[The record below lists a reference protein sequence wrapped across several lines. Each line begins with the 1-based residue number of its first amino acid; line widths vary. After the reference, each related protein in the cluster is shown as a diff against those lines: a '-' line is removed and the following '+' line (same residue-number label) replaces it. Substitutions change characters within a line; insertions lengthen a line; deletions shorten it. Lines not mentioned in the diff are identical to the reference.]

1 MRQFI
6 LILFHL
12 LRHAHYGSV
21 LAASSGMPA
30 CTFFIPRAHW
40 YHFLPTIIKYP
51 ATMLTTLRLTE
62 SSLCDKTTHV
72 HASIIS
78 FHLFTCKLHIL
89 SCSKL
94 CRQLRNAYGLPD
106 WYSIQ
111 IHQQPIASRFRLH
124 RVCQNPVSTGWLV
137 TIRHSISSNTLQAH
151 PHTARAADAL
161 RVGRWRTE

>member
-1 MRQFI
+1 
-6 LILFHL
+6 
-12 LRHAHYGSV
+12 
-21 LAASSGMPA
+21 
-30 CTFFIPRAHW
+30 
-40 YHFLPTIIKYP
+40 
-51 ATMLTTLRLTE
+51 MLTTLRLTE

-94 CRQLRNAYGLPD
+94 CRQLPNAYRLPD
-106 WYSIQ
+106 WYSVQ

-137 TIRHSISSNTLQAH
+137 TIWHSISSNTLQAH

-161 RVGRWRTE
+161 RVGRWRTEQVTRRGWMGASNSILKNQREKVPITPDTPQTVSISIA